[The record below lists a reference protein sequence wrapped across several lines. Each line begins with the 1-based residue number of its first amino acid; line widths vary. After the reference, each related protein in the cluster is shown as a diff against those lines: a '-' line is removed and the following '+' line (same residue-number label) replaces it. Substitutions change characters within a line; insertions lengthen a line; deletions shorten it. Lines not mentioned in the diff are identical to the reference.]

1 MTSDTRTST
10 TGCFVLRVFILEAK
24 RRPLLPVIAG
34 ASSVSETTATGVNYF
49 KTGEDPPL
57 KADSEYPDWLWTIP
71 EPPPSLF
78 TLERKYSEDDALTDE
93 NYEDVSCLRP
103 SPFRAHQ

>member
-1 MTSDTRTST
+1 MSQRPRRQEST
-10 TGCFVLRVFILEAK
+10 TSKQEKI
-24 RRPLLPVIAG
+24 
-34 ASSVSETTATGVNYF
+34 
-49 KTGEDPPL
+49 PPL

-78 TLERKYSEDDALTDE
+78 TLERKYSDDDVLTDE

-103 SPFRAHQ
+103 SPFRAHQQTPVVSH